1 MKAAASLTV
10 IAAVL
15 ALGAC
20 DGRKAA
26 VDATPAPVAAED
38 GALAPGVWETTVS
51 GEGAATMA
59 VRTCVDAANA
69 KPTMGTGQCGTM
81 KRTLTGLGVW
91 SIEASCGTPP
101 ITMTGEMR
109 GDLSSAYTLT
119 VTANAPAGVAGK
131 EAQTMSL
138 KIEAKKVAD
147 TCPAE
152 LPPGAIETPQG
163 IIDSSGVKAP

>member
-1 MKAAASLTV
+1 
-10 IAAVL
+10 
-15 ALGAC
+15 
-20 DGRKAA
+20 
-26 VDATPAPVAAED
+26 
-38 GALAPGVWETTVS
+38 
-51 GEGAATMA
+51 
-59 VRTCVDAANA
+59 
-69 KPTMGTGQCGTM
+69 
-81 KRTLTGLGVW
+81 
-91 SIEASCGTPP
+91 
-101 ITMTGEMR
+101 MTGEMR